1 MRKIFGY
8 LWILMLWQAGY
19 GQGQNNIWTFGNHYS
34 LDFNHN
40 PPLLRDTTYVNGT
53 VYQSQNATTMYP
65 TEHQYNYA
73 QAVCDAGGSLLF
85 IVKRYTHTRN
95 GQDAPCIFDKNEV
108 PIAGTAFL
116 QTNDME
122 YSRPVIIPRPGN
134 SNQYY
139 IFYVRNGGLI
149 YCLFDITLNNGRG
162 DIVPGYKNVLAYT
175 YNTLIGCR
183 MVAIAGCD
191 GIWLVARHR
200 TYNQYLSFKV
210 TSSGVSSSP
219 VVSEIGS
226 FPVMN
231 YWGSNGILA
240 VSPNG
245 KKVATG
251 LPNGGIYNY
260 TGGLELYDFEKCS
273 GKLKN
278 NMIIDTGSWVHGVC
292 FSPDN
297 SKLYASNSKLWPSS
311 TYQFNQSLYQFDLS
325 TNIQTV
331 ISSSKTIVL
340 TNPYAQMLD
349 AFCPITTYLIGN
361 MQRGP
366 DGKIYLS
373 NSHPSV
379 CPGTGNGMALH
390 VINNPNNIGLLSNP
404 ILNAVYNQ
412 YNGMSSDYTGCD
424 MPYQM
429 VTPVIPTNDTIQG
442 VKYHI
447 TVCFKSD
454 TTIQLASNLS
464 CMQWDDGSTNPQRT
478 ITESGNYVIYYNKEC
493 SVLIDT
499 YSVVFI
505 PLPEV
510 KNQQYGCPGNITL
523 QAGKADG
530 GQYNYTLRN
539 EQGLIIHA
547 ASTDSVFQASGLA
560 DGIYKLNISSAEGC
574 TTSINISLTAYPKP
588 EVSISPAFAEITY
601 GQQITLK
608 ASGATYYT
616 WSPVNPLDNSF
627 REEVLASPTENTTFS
642 VVGINDYGCWDTA
655 YSEIIVNPDNR
666 MIMPNAFTPNGDGL
680 NDFFKI
686 PGDHFTVRR
695 FEIYNRY
702 GQMVY
707 QDSGNNRGWDGK
719 AKGTACQ
726 QGVYQYYIILDF
738 YNGSQKILNGEIT
751 LIR

>member
-85 IVKRYTHTRN
+85 IVKRYTYTRN

-162 DIVPGYKNVLAYT
+162 NIVPGYKNVLAYT

-210 TSSGVSSSP
+210 TSNGVSSNP

-245 KKVATG
+245 KKVATAVDH
-251 LPNGGIYNY
+251 GGILNFP
-260 TGGLELYDFEKCS
+260 GGLEMYDFEKCS

-278 NMIIDTGSWVHGVC
+278 LQVIDTGEKVYAVC

-297 SKLYASNSKLWPSS
+297 SKLYAGYAIPWANGEWKFDQ
-311 TYQFNQSLYQFDLS
+311 YVYQFDL
-325 TNIQTV
+325 NQ
-331 ISSSKTIVL
+331 SSLSAITASKSMIL
-340 TNPYAQMLD
+340 TNPYAQYY
-349 AFCPITTYLIGN
+349 APFCPITTNIMGN
-361 MQRGP
+361 MQIGP
-366 DGKIYLS
+366 DGKIYLG
-373 NSHPSV
+373 NSHPEV
-379 CPGTGNGMALH
+379 CEGTGPGLALH
-390 VINNPNNIGLLSNP
+390 VISFPNNLGISSNP
-404 ILNAVYNQ
+404 QVNAIWNQ
-412 YNGMSSDYTGCD
+412 WNGMGSLAITDL
-424 MPYQM
+424 PYQM
-429 VTPVIPTNDTIQG
+429 VLPKSGNIDTLNG
-442 VKYHI
+442 NSNRI
-447 TVCFKSD
+447 TVCFKTD
-454 TTIQLASNLS
+454 TLIETPEGIS
-464 CMQWDDGSTNPQRT
+464 CYRWENGSTNNHRT
-478 ITESGNYVIYYNKEC
+478 ITEDGHYLLYYTKDC
-493 SVLIDT
+493 SVFIDT

-510 KNQQYGCPGNITL
+510 KSQQYGCPGNISL
-523 QAGKADG
+523 QAGKAG
-530 GQYNYTLRN
+530 NRQYDYTLRN
-539 EQGLIIHA
+539 GQGLVVHA
-547 ASTDSVFQASGLA
+547 ASTDSVFQTSGLEE
-560 DGIYKLNISSAEGC
+560 GIYKLQISSSEGC
-574 TTSINISLTAYPKP
+574 TTSIDISLTAYPKP
-588 EVSISPAFAEITY
+588 EVSISPAFAEIIN
-601 GQQITLK
+601 GELITLR

-616 WSPVNPLDNSF
+616 WKPISPLDNSF

-655 YSEIIVNPDNR
+655 YSEIIVNADER

-680 NDFFKI
+680 NDLFKI
-686 PGDHFTVRR
+686 PGDHFTIRR

-702 GQMVY
+702 GQIVY
-707 QDSGNNRGWDGK
+707 QDSGNNNGWDGNFNG
-719 AKGTACQ
+719 AASQ

-738 YNGSQKILNGEIT
+738 YNGNQKILKGDIN

>member
-8 LWILMLWQAGY
+8 LWILMLWHAGY

-85 IVKRYTHTRN
+85 IVKRYTYTRN

-149 YCLFDITLNNGRG
+149 YCLFDLTLNNGRG

-175 YNTLIGCR
+175 YNTLIGSR

-226 FPVMN
+226 FPIGN
-231 YWGSNGILA
+231 SNSSYGILA
-240 VSPNG
+240 ASHDGRLIAASFVKANVSEY
-245 KKVATG
+245 K
-251 LPNGGIYNY
+251 GGI
-260 TGGLELYDFEKCS
+260 ELFDFEKCS

-278 NMIIDTGSWVHGVC
+278 ARIIDSGQTVHGLC

-297 SKLYASNSKLWPSS
+297 SKLYGGYAIPWANDDWKFDQ
-311 TYQFNQSLYQFDLS
+311 YVYQFDL
-325 TNIQTV
+325 NQ
-331 ISSSKTIVL
+331 SSLTAITASKTMIL
-340 TNPYAQMLD
+340 TNPYAYYY
-349 AFCPITTYLIGN
+349 APFCPVQTNFMSN
-361 MQRGP
+361 MMCSP
-366 DGKIYLS
+366 NGKIYLS
-373 NSHPSV
+373 NSHPEV
-379 CPGTGNGMALH
+379 CPGTGPGMALH
-390 VINNPNNIGLLSNP
+390 VINNPNQPGSASTP
-404 ILNAVYNQ
+404 QTNAIWNQ
-412 YNGMSSDYTGCD
+412 WNGMSCLAIDD

-429 VTPVIPTNDTIQG
+429 ISPITGHFDTISG
-442 VKYHI
+442 NHYKI
-447 TVCFKSD
+447 SVCFKNDS
-454 TTIQLASNLS
+454 IISVPESLS
-464 CMQWDDGSTNPQRT
+464 CMHWENGSTNTNRM
-478 ITESGNYVIYYNKEC
+478 ITEDGHYLLYFTKDCSIY
-493 SVLIDT
+493 IDT

-510 KNQQYGCPGNITL
+510 KNQQYGCPGNISL
-523 QAGKADG
+523 QAGNTTGEKYD
-530 GQYNYTLRN
+530 YTLRN
-539 EQGLIIHA
+539 EQGLVVNA
-547 ASTDSVFQASGLA
+547 ASTDSIFQTSGLEE
-560 DGIYKLNISSAEGC
+560 GIYKLQISSSEGC
-574 TTSINISLTAYPKP
+574 NETLDITLTAYPKP
-588 EVSISPAFAEITY
+588 EVSISPALAEIIN
-601 GQQITLK
+601 GEQITLR

-616 WSPVNPLDNSF
+616 WKPVNPLDNSF

-655 YSEIIVNPDNR
+655 YSEIIVNADER

-686 PGDHFTVRR
+686 PGDHFTIRR

-702 GQMVY
+702 GQIVY

-738 YNGSQKILNGEIT
+738 YSGSQKILKGEIT